1 MARRT
6 KGLATPKAARRRERK
21 RKAGIQVRRKKEFTY
36 RGMTIDKLKELTFE
50 EFIAIVPS
58 RQRRSFKRGL
68 SMEHAKIITDS
79 NNKPD
84 KVIRTHR
91 REMIIIPQFV
101 GRTFG
106 VYNGREFV
114 DIEIIPEMIGLYF
127 GELFISP
134 HLVVLDLKVDSLE
147 PEVGLHQKCAK
158 VQMLKLYWRKLND
171 RCQRNAKRTST

>member
-36 RGMTIDKLKELTFE
+36 RGMTLDKLQELNFK
-50 EFIAIVPS
+50 EFIGIIPS

-68 SMEHAKIITDS
+68 SKEQAKLITDS

-84 KVIRTHR
+84 KVLRTHR

-101 GRTFG
+101 GRTFA
-106 VYNGREFV
+106 VHNGKEFV
-114 DIEIIPEMIGLYF
+114 NLEIMPEMIGLYF
-127 GELFISP
+127 GELAP
-134 HLVVLDLKVDSLE
+134 T
-147 PEVGLHQKCAK
+147 
-158 VQMLKLYWRKLND
+158 
-171 RCQRNAKRTST
+171 RTSPTHTGPGVGATKSSKFMPLK

>member
-36 RGMTIDKLKELTFE
+36 RGLTMEKLQELDFGQ
-50 EFIAIVPS
+50 FIQMLPA

-68 SMEHAKIITDS
+68 SREQAKLINDS
-79 NNKPD
+79 NQAPE

-101 GRTFG
+101 GRKFAIHD
-106 VYNGREFV
+106 GRNFV
-114 DIEIIPEMIGLYF
+114 DSDILPEMIGLYF
-127 GELFISP
+127 GELAP
-134 HLVVLDLKVDSLE
+134 T
-147 PEVGLHQKCAK
+147 
-158 VQMLKLYWRKLND
+158 
-171 RCQRNAKRTST
+171 RTSPTHTGPGVGATKSSKFMPLK

>member
-36 RGMTIDKLKELTFE
+36 RGMTLDKLQELNFKEFMD
-50 EFIAIVPS
+50 IIPS

-68 SMEHAKIITDS
+68 SKEQAKLITDS

-84 KVIRTHR
+84 KVLRTHR

-101 GRTFG
+101 GRTFA
-106 VYNGREFV
+106 VHNGKEFV
-114 DIEIIPEMIGLYF
+114 NLEIMPEMIGLYF
-127 GELFISP
+127 GELAP
-134 HLVVLDLKVDSLE
+134 T
-147 PEVGLHQKCAK
+147 
-158 VQMLKLYWRKLND
+158 
-171 RCQRNAKRTST
+171 RTSPTHTGPGVGATKSSKFMPLK

>member
-36 RGMTIDKLKELTFE
+36 RGMTIDKLQELNFE
-50 EFIAIVPS
+50 DFIKIVPS

-68 SMEHAKIITDS
+68 SQEQAKLINDS

-84 KVIRTHR
+84 KVLRTHR

-101 GRTFG
+101 GRTFA
-106 VYNGREFV
+106 VHNGKEFV
-114 DIEIIPEMIGLYF
+114 SLEIMPEMIGLYF
-127 GELFISP
+127 GELAP
-134 HLVVLDLKVDSLE
+134 T
-147 PEVGLHQKCAK
+147 
-158 VQMLKLYWRKLND
+158 
-171 RCQRNAKRTST
+171 RTSPTHTGPGVGATKSSKFMPLK

>member
-50 EFIAIVPS
+50 EFIAIIPS

-68 SMEHAKIITDS
+68 SMEQAKIINDS
-79 NNKPD
+79 NNKPN

-91 REMIIIPQFV
+91 REMIIVPQFV
-101 GRTFG
+101 GRKFG
-106 VYNGREFV
+106 IYNGRDFV
-114 DIEIIPEMIGLYF
+114 EIEIVPEMIGLYF
-127 GELFISP
+127 GELAP
-134 HLVVLDLKVDSLE
+134 T
-147 PEVGLHQKCAK
+147 
-158 VQMLKLYWRKLND
+158 
-171 RCQRNAKRTST
+171 RTSPTHTGPGVGATKSSKFMPLK

>member
-36 RGMTIDKLKELTFE
+36 RGLTLDKLQELNFKD
-50 EFIAIVPS
+50 FIEILPS

-68 SMEHAKIITDS
+68 SKEQAKLINDS
-79 NNKPD
+79 NQKPD

-101 GRTFG
+101 GRKIS
-106 VYNGREFV
+106 VHNGREFV
-114 DIEIIPEMIGLYF
+114 NLEILPEMIGLYL
-127 GELFISP
+127 GELAP
-134 HLVVLDLKVDSLE
+134 T
-147 PEVGLHQKCAK
+147 
-158 VQMLKLYWRKLND
+158 
-171 RCQRNAKRTST
+171 RTSPTHTGPGVGATKSSKFMPLK

>member
-36 RGMTIDKLKELTFE
+36 RGMTLEKLKELTFD
-50 EFIAIVPS
+50 EFITIVPS

-68 SMEHAKIITDS
+68 SIEQAKIINDS

-101 GRTFG
+101 GRTFA
-106 VYNGREFV
+106 VHNGKEFV
-114 DIEIIPEMIGLYF
+114 SLEIMPEMIGLCF
-127 GELFISP
+127 G
-134 HLVVLDLKVDSLE
+134 
-147 PEVGLHQKCAK
+147 
-158 VQMLKLYWRKLND
+158 KL
-171 RCQRNAKRTST
+171 APTRTSRTHTGPGVGATKSSKFMPLK

>member
-36 RGMTIDKLKELTFE
+36 RGLTMEKLQELDFGQ
-50 EFIAIVPS
+50 FIQMLPA

-68 SMEHAKIITDS
+68 SREQAKLINDS
-79 NNKPD
+79 KQSPE

-101 GRTFG
+101 GRKFAIHD
-106 VYNGREFV
+106 GRNFV
-114 DIEIIPEMIGLYF
+114 DIDILPEMIGLYF
-127 GELFISP
+127 GELAP
-134 HLVVLDLKVDSLE
+134 T
-147 PEVGLHQKCAK
+147 
-158 VQMLKLYWRKLND
+158 
-171 RCQRNAKRTST
+171 RTSPTHTGPGVGATKSSKFMPLK